1 MYNCKHKLVF
11 RIVVII
17 YVTILLVLSPYGKY
31 IDSTS
36 ISNVYAADL
45 VVAEG
50 AAVAVE
56 WLIALFASI
65 GLGSAAYENRDALV
79 SSYKEYL
86 DAQIDTEQFVID
98 SVKDS
103 CIEIYDKASNTVK
116 NIPWQDYI
124 DSLQEGHDMAVDG
137 LTGLYA
143 KYCPQLL
150 MTYDDFVKNV
160 LNGDIAVT
168 GFSDAIDT
176 AEYFSAA
183 DVVNQRSGKT
193 YTASFTSITT
203 YFVKNSSNTS
213 KEYSGKEVR
222 WFNDSISVP
231 LAAYYYAE
239 NNVNGYIDH
248 KINFLYR
255 NGSSY
260 AWYTPNSYFS
270 SWQNNRLINNG
281 ISASWSWG
289 CIDGGTWQPN
299 DGYHNVAI
307 ALSGN
312 IPIFDS
318 SQAAI
323 DYCIKGIGYE
333 NALNYGRSWDD
344 SITDNVDLPPFYK
357 TWQQELW
364 ERIANAPDVGIGSY
378 GAGVGVNDW
387 ATDLPFIGLDDL
399 WDYITSLQDVYEKTL
414 DDIINGTYDPTKD
427 IPDTYD
433 DAWDDTITDT
443 WDDVIDKSIPASGTK
458 PAEGEETKPDTPG
471 GDSGGGTGGSGG
483 GGSSSGPWI
492 ADLSKFFP
500 FCIPFDLIHLL
511 SVLDA
516 DPVAPKW
523 EVPFKFP
530 AYGIDETIVIDLSIF
545 DDVAKIVRLLETI
558 LFILSLIL
566 ATRSLIKG

>member
-31 IDSTS
+31 IDSTN

-103 CIEIYDKASNTVK
+103 CIQIYDKASDTVK

-124 DSLQEGHDMAVDG
+124 DNLREGHDIAVDN
-137 LTGLYA
+137 LTNLYA

-160 LNGDIAVT
+160 LSGDITVE

-176 AEYFSAA
+176 MEYFSAA
-183 DVVNQRSGKT
+183 DVVNQSNGQS
-193 YTASFTSITT
+193 YTASFR
-203 YFVKNSSNTS
+203 
-213 KEYSGKEVR
+213 YSC
-222 WFNDSISVP
+222 
-231 LAAYYYAE
+231 
-239 NNVNGYIDH
+239 
-248 KINFLYR
+248 
-255 NGSSY
+255 SY
-260 AWYTPNSYFS
+260 SY
-270 SWQNNRLINNG
+270 
-281 ISASWSWG
+281 
-289 CIDGGTWQPN
+289 
-299 DGYHNVAI
+299 
-307 ALSGN
+307 
-312 IPIFDS
+312 FDS
-318 SQAAI
+318 SNNRTNNIHVSRWFDQSVSKRMAAYHYI
-323 DYCIKGIGYE
+323 SEDGTHSLGFVQPSGNSWAYVNYPGFYTETFNGKVSSGSFSGNTRWEGWYLYNTYTNCSCSGNFPIFGSTSEAGKYVLTGEGYA
-333 NALNYGRSWDD
+333 NALNYGRSWSD

-399 WDYITSLQDVYEKTL
+399 WDYINSLQDVYEKII

-433 DAWDDTITDT
+433 DAWDDAITDT
-443 WDDVIDKSIPASGTK
+443 WDDVIDKSIPVPGTK
-458 PAEGEETKPDTPG
+458 PAEGEDTKPDTPG
-471 GDSGGGTGGSGG
+471 GDSGGGTGGSGSG
-483 GGSSSGPWI
+483 SSSSGPWI

-523 EVPFKFP
+523 EIPFKFP
-530 AYGIDETIVIDLSIF
+530 AYGVDETIVIDLSIF

-558 LFILSLIL
+558 LFIFSLIL

>member
-17 YVTILLVLSPYGKY
+17 YVAILLVLSPYSKY

-103 CIEIYDKASNTVK
+103 CIQIYDKASDTVK

-124 DSLQEGHDMAVDG
+124 DSLQEGHDIAVDN
-137 LTGLYA
+137 LTNLYA

-160 LNGDIAVT
+160 LSGDIAVD

-176 AEYFSAA
+176 MEYFSAA
-183 DVVNQRSGKT
+183 DAVNQRSGNP
-193 YTASFTSITT
+193 YIA
-203 YFVKNSSNTS
+203 
-213 KEYSGKEVR
+213 
-222 WFNDSISVP
+222 
-231 LAAYYYAE
+231 
-239 NNVNGYIDH
+239 NV
-248 KINFLYR
+248 
-255 NGSSY
+255 
-260 AWYTPNSYFS
+260 YFS
-270 SWQNNRLINNG
+270 SGYIIKSGSVTDTFKRRYWFNSSVSSPTAIIHDISLNSAGYESHNIIFRYLNSNSVDYFRPNCYCSIWKNG
-281 ISASWSWG
+281 KLQTDNSSCGSTFMDVSASSSLNNIS
-289 CIDGGTWQPN
+289 C
-299 DGYHNVAI
+299 
-307 ALSGN
+307 SFSSN
-312 IPIFDS
+312 IPIFS
-318 SQAAI
+318 SWVDA
-323 DYCIKGIGYE
+323 DNYLKTGEGIQ
-333 NALNYGRSWDD
+333 NALNYGRSWSD

-364 ERIANAPDVGIGSY
+364 ERIANAPDIGIGSY

-399 WDYITSLQDVYEKTL
+399 WDYINSLQDVYEKII

-433 DAWDDTITDT
+433 DAWDDAITDT
-443 WDDVIDKSIPASGTK
+443 WDDVIDKSIPVPGTK
-458 PAEGEETKPDTPG
+458 PAEGEDTKPDTPG
-471 GDSGGGTGGSGG
+471 GDSGGGTGGSGSG
-483 GGSSSGPWI
+483 SSSSGPWI

-516 DPVAPKW
+516 DPVAPRW
-523 EVPFKFP
+523 EIPFKFP
-530 AYGIDETIVIDLSIF
+530 VYGVDETIVIDLSIF

-558 LFILSLIL
+558 LFIFSLIL

>member
-11 RIVVII
+11 RIVAII
-17 YVTILLVLSPYGKY
+17 YAVILLVLSPYSKY

-36 ISNVYAADL
+36 VSNVYAADL

-56 WLIALFASI
+56 WLIALFASV
-65 GLGSAAYENRDALV
+65 GLGSAAYENRDALA

-103 CIEIYDKASNTVK
+103 CIQIYDKASDTVK

-124 DSLQEGHDMAVDG
+124 DSLQEGHDIAVDN
-137 LTGLYA
+137 LTNLYA

-160 LNGDIAVT
+160 LSGDITVE

-176 AEYFSAA
+176 MEYFSA
-183 DVVNQRSGKT
+183 DDISKQWSKEN
-193 YTASFTSITT
+193 YTASFRYMRTTTS
-203 YFVKNSSNTS
+203 VDS
-213 KEYSGKEVR
+213 SGKHHSSKIIR
-222 WFNDSISVP
+222 WFSESIDYPVC
-231 LAAYYYAE
+231 AYHY
-239 NNVNGYIDH
+239 VQVSGGYNWHYLD
-248 KINFLYR
+248 FMRPY
-255 NGSSY
+255 GSSY
-260 AWYTPNSYFS
+260 ATNGFAGYYTQYVDGKLTV
-270 SWQNNRLINNG
+270 NNKES
-281 ISASWSWG
+281 SASTSWDSG
-289 CIDGGTWQPN
+289 YDNDYLSYACSYGGT
-299 DGYHNVAI
+299 
-307 ALSGN
+307 
-312 IPIFDS
+312 IPIFGSRDE
-318 SQAAI
+318 AVN
-323 DYCIKGIGYE
+323 YCKTGKGYA
-333 NALNYGRSWDD
+333 NALNYGRSWSD

-399 WDYITSLQDVYEKTL
+399 WDYINSLQDVYEKII

-433 DAWDDTITDT
+433 DAWDDAITDT
-443 WDDVIDKSIPASGTK
+443 WDDVIDKSIPVPGTK
-458 PAEGEETKPDTPG
+458 PAEGEDTKPDTPG
-471 GDSGGGTGGSGG
+471 GDSGGGTGSSGG
-483 GGSSSGPWI
+483 GSSSSGPWI

-523 EVPFKFP
+523 EIPFKFP

-558 LFILSLIL
+558 LFIFSLIL